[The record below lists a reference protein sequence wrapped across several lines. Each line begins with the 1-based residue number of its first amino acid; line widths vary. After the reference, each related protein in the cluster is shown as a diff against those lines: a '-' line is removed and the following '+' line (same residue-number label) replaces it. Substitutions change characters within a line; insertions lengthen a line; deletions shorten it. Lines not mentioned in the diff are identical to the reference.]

1 MLTAPVLLALAAG
14 IVGAAGCGRL
24 SLPGSV
30 GDPPV
35 REVTVRVVRS
45 AAVNLYDRGV
55 RTVAI
60 VPAAEGADAA
70 LSRHLAGRLDQTD
83 AFFVLHPAAVRDRL
97 MKAGV
102 AVGWDATASSLRWA
116 YERTGVDAVVVARVE
131 TFRIEEWE
139 DVKESFSLRGTGEYG
154 FVRNEEGKLVFREK
168 RALASVPL
176 VCRSDRGNVAASYR
190 VWETRRGAE
199 VATLR
204 YELSADVPSFCYR
217 GDVPAHVTNRARDRL
232 LQRLLDQL
240 NEQFLRAIV
249 PRAERASVRFEVL
262 GAGAD
267 GALVQ
272 RNELAILSAS
282 RGDWRGA
289 VDLWRE
295 CLVGRAALPAIHYNL
310 AVAYRAT
317 GRLTLAETHL
327 QEALTAAPRPLYRRA
342 LQEVRSQGE
351 ASRP

>member
-1 MLTAPVLLALAAG
+1 MPPARLVLVLAAG
-14 IVGAAGCGRL
+14 LAGAAGCGGL
-24 SLPGSV
+24 PLPGSP
-30 GDPPV
+30 GDPQV
-35 REVTVRVVRS
+35 REVTVGVVRPG
-45 AAVNLYDRGV
+45 AVNLYDRGV
-55 RTVAI
+55 KTVAV

-70 LSRHLAGRLDQTD
+70 LSRHLAGRLDQTG
-83 AFFVLHPAAVRDRL
+83 AFLVLHPAVVRDRL

-131 TFRIEEWE
+131 TFQIEEWE

-176 VCRSDRGNVAASYR
+176 VCRADRGNVAASYR
-190 VWETRRGAE
+190 VWETRQGSE

-204 YELSADVPSFCYR
+204 FELSADVPSFCYR

-240 NEQFLRAIV
+240 NEQFLAAVV
-249 PRAERASVRFEVL
+249 PRTERASLPFEVL

-267 GALVQ
+267 AALVQ
-272 RNELAILSAS
+272 RNELALLSAS
-282 RGDWRGA
+282 RGQWREA

-295 CLVGRAALPAIHYNL
+295 CLVGRAAVPGVHYNL
-310 AVAYRAT
+310 ALAYWAT
-317 GRLTLAETHL
+317 GRLTLAESHF
-327 QEALTAAPRPLYRRA
+327 QEALTASPRPLYRRA
-342 LQEVRSQGE
+342 LQELRALRE
-351 ASRP
+351 ASRR

>member
-1 MLTAPVLLALAAG
+1 M
-14 IVGAAGCGRL
+14 
-24 SLPGSV
+24 
-30 GDPPV
+30 
-35 REVTVRVVRS
+35 
-45 AAVNLYDRGV
+45 
-55 RTVAI
+55 AI

-70 LSRHLAGRLDQTD
+70 LSQHLAGRLDQTG
-83 AFFVLHPAAVRDRL
+83 AFLVLHPAAVRERL

-102 AVGWDATASSLRWA
+102 AVGWDTPASSLRWA

-139 DVKESFSLRGTGEYG
+139 DVKEAFALRGTGEYG

-190 VWETRRGAE
+190 VWETRQGAE
-199 VATLR
+199 VSTLR

-217 GDVPAHVTNRARDRL
+217 GDVPAQVTNRARDRL
-232 LQRLLDQL
+232 LQRLFDQL
-240 NEQFLRAIV
+240 NEEFLGAIA
-249 PRAERASVRFEVL
+249 PRTERASVLFEIL
-262 GAGAD
+262 SAGGD

-272 RNELAILSAS
+272 RNELAILSAT
-282 RGDWRGA
+282 RGDWREA

-295 CLVGRAALPAIHYNL
+295 CLMGRPSLPGVHYNL

-327 QEALTAAPRPLYRRA
+327 QEALAVAPRPLYRRA
-342 LQEVRSQGE
+342 LQEVRSQRD

>member
-1 MLTAPVLLALAAG
+1 V
-14 IVGAAGCGRL
+14 IVG
-24 SLPGSV
+24 
-30 GDPPV
+30 
-35 REVTVRVVRS
+35 VVRS
-45 AAVNLYDRGV
+45 PAVNLYDRGV
-55 RTVAI
+55 KTVAI
-60 VPAAEGADAA
+60 VPAAEGSDAA
-70 LSRHLAGRLDQTD
+70 LSRHLAVRLDQSG

-97 MKAGV
+97 MRAGV

-116 YERTGVDAVVVARVE
+116 SERTGVDAVIVARVE

-139 DVKESFSLRGTGEYG
+139 DVKESFALRGTGEYG

-176 VCRSDRGNVAASYR
+176 VCRADRGNVAASYR
-190 VWETRRGAE
+190 VWETRQGTE

-232 LQRLLDQL
+232 LQRLFDQL
-240 NEQFLRAIV
+240 NDQFLKAIV
-249 PRAERASVRFEVL
+249 PRTERASVHFEVL
-262 GAGAD
+262 GAGVE

-272 RNELAILSAS
+272 RNELAILSAG
-282 RGDWRGA
+282 RGEWREA

-295 CLVGRAALPAIHYNL
+295 CLVGRPAVAAIHYNL
-310 AVAYRAT
+310 GMAYWAT
-317 GRLTLAETHL
+317 GRPTLAESHL

-342 LQEVRSQGE
+342 LQEVRSQSD